1 MKIINIIQGTDL
13 GGMEKASFRLMLGLK
28 ESGHS
33 LEVLSLNPIGSLGS
47 LLEKHSISVK
57 GLPYLGKGGWRSFL
71 LLKRE
76 LNGVQADAL
85 IMTGHHL
92 LSMIAMG
99 DLCAGRRILAIH
111 FHHSGVKPDWQWRL
125 IYRIACERFQA
136 ITFPSDFVRK
146 EAEAFYR
153 PVKSLSHTVR
163 NPLSI
168 PPLSGAENRRK
179 ARRALGL
186 PEDALVIGN
195 AGWLIP
201 RKRFD
206 VFLQVAR
213 KVAEDMPNTLF
224 LIAGDGEERLRLEAL
239 AKQMNV
245 ADRVKWL
252 GWQKDLTLFFQC
264 LDVMLFNSDWD
275 AMGLSPLE
283 AMSHAVPLVASVQQG
298 GLKEIIDKED
308 YGFLIPTHDVDLLA
322 GKTIYFLKNPHE
334 ARKVALAGRHRV
346 ETVSNIEQHAKI
358 IESLILGT
366 NLSENDLLINE
377 P

>member
-1 MKIINIIQGTDL
+1 LKIINIIQGTDL
-13 GGMEKASFRLMLGLK
+13 GGMEQASLRLMLGLK
-28 ESGHS
+28 ELGHS
-33 LEVLSLNPIGSLGS
+33 LEVLSLNPIGSLGP
-47 LLEKHSISVK
+47 LLEKHAIAAK
-57 GLPYLGKGGWRSFL
+57 GLPYHGKGGWRSFL
-71 LLKRE
+71 QLIRKLLE
-76 LNGVQADAL
+76 VQADAL

-92 LSMIAMG
+92 LSMLAMG
-99 DLCAGRRILAIH
+99 DLCAGRRVLAIH

-125 IYRIACERFQA
+125 IYRVACKRFQT

-146 EAEAFYR
+146 EAESLYP

-163 NPLSI
+163 NPLLI
-168 PPLSGAENRRK
+168 PTLPGPEDRKK
-179 ARRALGL
+179 ARRAFGL
-186 PEDALVIGN
+186 PEDAPVIGN

-213 KVAEDMPNTLF
+213 KVVQDMPSAFF

-239 AKQMNV
+239 AKQMNI

-252 GWQKDLTLFFQC
+252 GWQKDLTFFFQC

-283 AMSHAVPLVASVQQG
+283 AMSHGVPLVASVQQG
-298 GLKEIIDKED
+298 GLKEIIDKEE
-308 YGFLIPTHDVDLLA
+308 YGFLIPTHDVDALA
-322 GKTIYFLKNPHE
+322 GKTIYFLQNPHE

-346 ETVSNIEQHAKI
+346 EAISNIEQHVKI
-358 IESLILGT
+358 MESLIQGT
-366 NLSENDLLINE
+366 NISENNQLINV